1 MVDLPENS
9 DVEVVWTFESRPL
22 VLDLRR
28 LVTSS
33 GLRSVLCINGAE
45 KGDSGSYSVTAISPN
60 KTETK
65 QFNLSVA

>member
-9 DVEVVWTFESRPL
+9 DVEVVWTFESQPL